1 MFMIKFKT
9 FINDLMVV
17 FTDFKEKLMDGYEF
31 YNNASLDSRS
41 LKIERDKYLA
51 FYQGIMFTMENIAL
65 KSLTSANK

>member
-1 MFMIKFKT
+1 MIKFKT